1 MTILRKKKGIP
12 PLIKI
17 ASDLFPIYRCLI
29 GPGVN
34 ETLKYIKKIHP
45 ELNIKK
51 IKSGSKAFDWVVPN
65 EWHVKNAHIT
75 DMDGKKIVDLKN
87 NNLHLVGYSI
97 PQQRTLSL
105 KNLNK
110 HLHSLPS
117 QPNAI
122 PYVTSYYKK
131 TWGFCLKH
139 NQRKKLKNQNYNVFI
154 DSKFKKGFLRYGE
167 IYFRGLSKKEIL
179 LSTYICHPSMA
190 NNELSGPSIAI
201 KLAEY
206 LKNKKLRYSYRI
218 IFIPE
223 TIGSI
228 AYLSRNYKK
237 MKKNIIAGYNLTCL
251 GDKGNF
257 SIIPSRNG
265 NTISDRVIS
274 SVLMKKGYKYKK
286 YSWLE
291 RGSDE
296 RQFCAPGIDLP
307 IVTISRSKFGSYPEY
322 HTSLDNMSI
331 ISQKDLKKSFDV
343 IKEIINSIEKK
354 IYYKAIFKCEP
365 QMSKRN
371 LYPTISRKDNFYKVE
386 ILMNILS
393 YCDGTNDITE
403 ISQKCDIRV
412 SKCNHFLNNLKK
424 NNLISSI

>member
-237 MKKNIIAGYNLTCL
+237 MKKNIIAGYNLT
-251 GDKGNF
+251 
-257 SIIPSRNG
+257 
-265 NTISDRVIS
+265 
-274 SVLMKKGYKYKK
+274 
-286 YSWLE
+286 
-291 RGSDE
+291 
-296 RQFCAPGIDLP
+296 
-307 IVTISRSKFGSYPEY
+307 
-322 HTSLDNMSI
+322 
-331 ISQKDLKKSFDV
+331 
-343 IKEIINSIEKK
+343 
-354 IYYKAIFKCEP
+354 
-365 QMSKRN
+365 
-371 LYPTISRKDNFYKVE
+371 
-386 ILMNILS
+386 
-393 YCDGTNDITE
+393 
-403 ISQKCDIRV
+403 
-412 SKCNHFLNNLKK
+412 
-424 NNLISSI
+424 